1 MKKFL
6 AMILALVM
14 VLAMVSVASAE
25 DAMRVAMITDYGD
38 ITDQSFNQTTY
49 EACKE
54 WCGRRT
60 ALISPTSSP
69 PATPPPSVWPWSKR
83 PLTKA
88 TT

>member
-49 EACKE
+49 EACKKWAE
-54 WCGRRT
+54 ENGVDFT
-60 ALISPTSSP
+60 YFK
-69 PATPPPSVWPWSKR
+69 PAGDSPPSVWPWSKR
-83 PLTKA
+83 PLKKA